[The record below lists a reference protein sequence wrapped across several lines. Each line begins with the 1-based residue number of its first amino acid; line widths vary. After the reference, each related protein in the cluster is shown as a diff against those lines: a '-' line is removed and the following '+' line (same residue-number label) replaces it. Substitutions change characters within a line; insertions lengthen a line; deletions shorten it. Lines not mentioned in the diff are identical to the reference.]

1 MITNQFCLHFD
12 TNFHRKFTQCD
23 KISIQLFTENSI
35 TKTKHPFNYSQKIQS
50 LKQNIHSTI
59 HRKFTQCDKISIQLF
74 TENSITKTK
83 YPSDHSQKNQ
93 SVGVRNAYPNK
104 KRKPTKANNLKG
116 F

>member
-50 LKQNIHSTI
+50 LKQNIHPII
-59 HRKFTQCDKISIQLF
+59 HKKINQWKFEMRTRMGN
-74 TENSITKTK
+74 ENQQKQIT
-83 YPSDHSQKNQ
+83 
-93 SVGVRNAYPNK
+93 
-104 KRKPTKANNLKG
+104 
-116 F
+116 